1 MKRLLSLVIA
11 MFMMLTMVA
20 CGNQSDEG
28 GETPNVDNS
37 QTQSQTENDT
47 TKDEP
52 SNDNKVTLAYAY
64 KVSGKNI
71 VVDVPNYQE
80 INKGFTQLYIMHGQK
95 YVAITAAKNSSA
107 TDLNTAHD
115 DAFAKFKEN
124 IQNYSYV
131 NSLTV
136 KNDSTETVNGVEV
149 YKYEG
154 TVNCGKDTIYDAYVI
169 GYSFIMDGV
178 PCTITG
184 SVIDQAQSQDMIDE
198 IKATVEAMIKT
209 LRSER

>member
-115 DAFAKFKEN
+115 DAFAKFKEEY
-124 IQNYSYV
+124 QK
-131 NSLTV
+131 L
-136 KNDSTETVNGVEV
+136 
-149 YKYEG
+149 
-154 TVNCGKDTIYDAYVI
+154 
-169 GYSFIMDGV
+169 
-178 PCTITG
+178 
-184 SVIDQAQSQDMIDE
+184 
-198 IKATVEAMIKT
+198 
-209 LRSER
+209 

>member
-1 MKRLLSLVIA
+1 MKRLLSLIIA

-124 IQNYSYV
+124 IQNFSYV

>member
-1 MKRLLSLVIA
+1 MKRLLSLIIA

>member
-1 MKRLLSLVIA
+1 MKRLLSLIIA

-154 TVNCGKDTIYDAYVI
+154 TVNCGKDTVYDAYVI